1 MKIAIVGASGT
12 LGKAIVAELK
22 PRHEI
27 VAVGRNSGDFHA
39 DQRDIKSLQFAFKH
53 IGKVDAII
61 CAEGGTPSL
70 FGLVD
75 RGSSRG
81 DCEPGATYDLAAS
94 V

>member
-39 DQRDIKSLQFAFKH
+39 DQRDIKSLQFGVQAHWKSRRNYLCGRWRAFRSLGG
-53 IGKVDAII
+53 IDARQIQRWTS
-61 CAEGGTPSL
+61 G
-70 FGLVD
+70 
-75 RGSSRG
+75 
-81 DCEPGATYDLAAS
+81 
-94 V
+94 